1 MQSDKCNHRSAA
13 MQKKKKL
20 MCKCNHRLF
29 QGTRKEGCLEI
40 LGSWSMIYTF
50 KKNLSAWKGDRRKA
64 SSEKAIANARA

>member
-13 MQKKKKL
+13 MQKKKKV

-40 LGSWSMIYTF
+40 LGS
-50 KKNLSAWKGDRRKA
+50 
-64 SSEKAIANARA
+64 